1 MTREADQCTEKTLTK
16 NPAYRPDQIEI
27 PAGKTCDTI
36 TMKMQIDSDGKL
48 SRAEK
53 TECIRL
59 MSRLPRHLLQSL
71 LEELISSKS
80 SGVNKE
86 NQASKL
92 TQRETEVLVL
102 VANSYTR
109 SEIAKALGISPNTAA
124 RHIANIYR
132 KLGISSV
139 AEATNYAIKAGLT
152 LSDVNKLS
160 VS

>member
-1 MTREADQCTEKTLTK
+1 MTREADQYSEKTPAT
-16 NPAYRPDQIEI
+16 NPLHRANQPDMTT
-27 PAGKTCDTI
+27 GKTCETVK
-36 TMKMQIDSDGKL
+36 TQINPDGKL

-59 MSRLPRHLLQSL
+59 MSRLPRHQLQTL
-71 LEELISSKS
+71 LEELIASSS
-80 SGVNKE
+80 SRKDTGS
-86 NQASKL
+86 QPSKL

-109 SEIAKALGISPNTAA
+109 SEIASALGISPNTAA

-139 AEATNYAIKAGLT
+139 AEATNYAISARLT